1 MPPYSCAVPGSRG
14 RVTGYPQNP
23 QEVGLCSQL
32 GGLPPPQR
40 ATPHTGAPSR
50 HPEYGDVTN
59 PEGILQDL
67 QIKWV
72 PRWAKPPLLAPTSV
86 NDSPG
91 RKPGTSTNVM
101 SGILNASQNRTKRAP
116 FTDELMS
123 KHPRKRS
130 SRLSFWAIPSP
141 THTGNVPPATM
152 QSWLLRRHQSHLLR
166 KRLRGSSHSRKNW
179 EDRRTHLALARGPRS
194 GAAPEGPAAK
204 PRAGSQSQPCNLKGC
219 LLPPDA
225 QPASP
230 LQPVMGGDIRGWS

>member
-1 MPPYSCAVPGSRG
+1 MMPPYSCAVPGSRG
-14 RVTGYPQNP
+14 RVTGCPQNP

-40 ATPHTGAPSR
+40 ATPHTAAPSR

-72 PRWAKPPLLAPTSV
+72 PHWAKPPLLAPTSV

-123 KHPRKRS
+123 KHPRKRQIIQAE
-130 SRLSFWAIPSP
+130 LL
-141 THTGNVPPATM
+141 GN
-152 QSWLLRRHQSHLLR
+152 SQSHP
-166 KRLRGSSHSRKNW
+166 HW
-179 EDRRTHLALARGPRS
+179 ECTPSNHAELVTKE
-194 GAAPEGPAAK
+194 APK
-204 PRAGSQSQPCNLKGC
+204 
-219 LLPPDA
+219 LPPQKTA
-225 QPASP
+225 KGILT
-230 LQPVMGGDIRGWS
+230 LQEKLGRQENPPGTGQRAKEWRRP